1 MKNKPT
7 LRLLALASLTVA
19 SVAPAAAQD
28 APYFYGGLSVG
39 QTRASLDHDQ
49 IINTLTGL
57 APGSLS
63 TDERSVGFKLFGG
76 YQFNPWLAVE
86 GGYFNLGKFGF
97 DATVGPNTLHGRMKM
112 QGMNLDLVATLPVTD
127 RLSVLARAGAAYGKS
142 RDDFSGNALAADSRL
157 SEGRTRFKLGAGLQY
172 AFSPSVLLRGEVE
185 RYRLP
190 DAVGN
195 RGHVNMVSV
204 GLVFPFGRAPATMT
218 QRTSYVAPAAM
229 PAPAPAPVV
238 VVVNTPPAP
247 PPVVVAAVPA
257 PAPVVAERRRVS
269 FSADSLFAFDAS
281 AVRPDGKAALDGF
294 AKELQ
299 GTRFDSITVEGHTDR
314 LGSTAYNQTLSQQRA
329 DAVKAYLVT
338 TDGLD
343 AAKIASTGKGESTP
357 ATKPGD
363 CKGNQPN
370 AKLIACLQPD
380 RRVEVEVVGTR

>member
-1 MKNKPT
+1 MNNQPT
-7 LRLLALASLTVA
+7 LRLLALASLSVA

-39 QTRASLDHDQ
+39 QTRASLDHGQ

-97 DATVGPNTLHGRMKM
+97 DAAVGPNTLHGRMKM
-112 QGMNLDLVATLPVTD
+112 QGLNLDLVATLPVTD

-172 AFSPSVLLRGEVE
+172 AISPSMLLRGEVE

-204 GLVFPFGRAPATMT
+204 GLVFPFGSAPAVA
-218 QRTSYVAPAAM
+218 RRAAYVAPAAM
-229 PAPAPAPVV
+229 PAPAPAV

-247 PPVVVAAVPA
+247 PPPVVVAAAPA
-257 PAPVVAERRRVS
+257 PAPVVPERRRVS

-281 AVRPDGKAALDGF
+281 AVGPDGKAALDGF

-299 GTRFDSITVEGHTDR
+299 GTRFDSISVEGHTDR
-314 LGSTAYNQTLSQQRA
+314 LGSSAYNQTLSQQRA

-343 AAKIASTGKGESTP
+343 AGKIASTGKGETAP
-357 ATKPGD
+357 TTKTAD
-363 CKGNQPN
+363 CKGHQPN
-370 AKLIACLQPD
+370 ARLIACLQPD